1 MLTVRTSAL
10 RQAIAAV
17 LFVVLTLS
25 GIGRTMAT
33 PDGPVRPAVEIAG
46 VVVPLCHAGSDHP
59 AVPAGPG
66 HHDCCDDCV
75 LCTAMAL
82 PDVAPL
88 TAPAR
93 VEHVAVHAD
102 ALTWAPAIARI
113 PTPRLS
119 QGPPAA

>member
-1 MLTVRTSAL
+1 VLTVRTSAL
-10 RQAIAAV
+10 RQAIAVV
-17 LFVVLTLS
+17 LVVVLTFS

-46 VVVPLCHAGSDHP
+46 VLVPLCHAGSDRP
-59 AVPAGPG
+59 AVPAAPG
-66 HHDCCDDCV
+66 HHDCCDVCA
-75 LCTAMAL
+75 LCAPVAL
-82 PDVAPL
+82 LDAAPL

-102 ALTWAPAIARI
+102 ALTWAPAIGRI